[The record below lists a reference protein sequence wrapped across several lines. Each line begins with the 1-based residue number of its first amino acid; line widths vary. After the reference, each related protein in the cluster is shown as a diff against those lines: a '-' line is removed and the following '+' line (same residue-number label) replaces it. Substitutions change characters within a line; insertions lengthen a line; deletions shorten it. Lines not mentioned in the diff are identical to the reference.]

1 MDFEQYTVILK
12 HEITSGMEKIE
23 VEPPLILT
31 HTFDRRFIGSTVSL
45 NELMDRLKEEV
56 LKRSPSVSPL
66 TPDKFMDKMHEI
78 VEKHGG
84 YEEPVHIEMDDLM
97 CEVLESLGYEDGVRV
112 FKKQDKWYS

>member
-31 HTFDRRFIGSTVSL
+31 HTFDRRFICSTVSL

-56 LKRSPSVSPL
+56 LRRMENK
-66 TPDKFMDKMHEI
+66 
-78 VEKHGG
+78 
-84 YEEPVHIEMDDLM
+84 
-97 CEVLESLGYEDGVRV
+97 
-112 FKKQDKWYS
+112 